1 MSIEMTWLP
10 TDPTSRARIKALRG
24 RGPDAP
30 AWQEAVAI
38 ATTRLDFPLVNGLD
52 AAIQAVFATLP
63 ADLGTRPIRLAILA
77 SATATHLHA
86 AIRVG
91 GVRRGL
97 WIETY
102 GCEYGQYRQE
112 LADPASPLHRFQPDA
127 VLLALDAHHLLA
139 GLHAG
144 LEAADAAA
152 VLDDA
157 LSGIEECWRMA
168 RHTLGASVIQQ
179 TLLPLHPAL
188 LGGNEHRLPGSR
200 HAAVAR
206 LNALFRERTGAQG
219 VDLLAVDDHVAQ
231 DGLAAWHDV
240 ALWHRSKQ
248 EIAPAAAPLYGDLVA
263 RLLAA
268 RQGRSAKC
276 LVLDLDNTLWGG
288 VIGDDG
294 IDGIVLGQGSPLG
307 EAFVALQ
314 DYARDQARRGTIL
327 AVCSKNDEANA
338 VEPFMSHPDMVLRR
352 SDIASFMA
360 NWDDKAANIR
370 AIAHTLGIGLD
381 AMVFVD
387 DNPAERALVRQE
399 LPMVMVPELPE
410 DPALVVPCL
419 AAAGYFEGV
428 AVTAEDR
435 SRAAQYQGNIQRETL
450 RSASGGLG
458 AYLQN
463 LQMALI
469 WRPFDRVGL
478 QRTVQLINK
487 TNQFNLTTRRYTE
500 DEVLAVMAD
509 PTSLGLQFRLLDRF
523 GDNGIIAIVI
533 GRREAADFVIDTW
546 LMSCR
551 VLGRGVE
558 QATLRVVAAEAARLG
573 AGRLI
578 GAYRPSKKNG
588 MVREHYARLGFAPL
602 DADADVNAEGG
613 TRHVLGLDSFAP
625 PETVIDIKETTLHDA
640 R

>member
-1 MSIEMTWLP
+1 MSIDMNWLP
-10 TDPTSRARIKALRG
+10 ADPTVRARIRTLRT
-24 RGPDAP
+24 RTPDLAT
-30 AWQEAVAI
+30 WEEAAAI
-38 ATTRLDFPLVNGLD
+38 ANTQLGFALVNGLD
-52 AAIQAVFATLP
+52 DAVRAVFAGPP
-63 ADLGTRPIRLAILA
+63 ADLGTGPVRLAILA
-77 SATATHLHA
+77 SSTASHLPA

-91 GVRRGL
+91 GLRRGL

-102 GCEYGQYRQE
+102 VCEYGQYRQE
-112 LADPASPLHRFQPDA
+112 LADTESALHAFRPDT

-144 LEAADAAA
+144 LSTDDAAA
-152 VLDDA
+152 AQAEVLAGLED
-157 LSGIEECWRMA
+157 CWRLVQGMQA
-168 RHTLGASVIQQ
+168 AVIQQ

-200 HAAVAR
+200 HAAVMR
-206 LNALFRERTGAQG
+206 INAWLRERTASEP
-219 VDLLAVDDHVAQ
+219 VDLLAIDDRVAQ
-231 DGLAAWHDV
+231 DGLASWHDG

-268 RQGRSAKC
+268 RLGRSAKC
-276 LVLDLDNTLWGG
+276 MVLDLDNTLWGG

-294 IDGIVLGQGSPLG
+294 MDGIELGQGSPIG
-307 EAFVALQ
+307 EAFVAMQ
-314 DYARDQARRGTIL
+314 EYAREQARRGVIL

-338 VEPFMSHPDMVLRR
+338 LEPFQSHPDMVLRR
-352 SDIASFMA
+352 QDIASFMA

-370 AIAHTLGIGLD
+370 AIAHSLSIGLD

-419 AAAGYFEGV
+419 VAAGYFEGV

-435 SRAAQYQGNIQRETL
+435 SRAQHYQGNIQRETL
-450 RSASGGLG
+450 RAESGGLG
-458 AYLQN
+458 AYLQG
-463 LQMALI
+463 LQMQLI
-469 WRPFDRVGL
+469 WRRFDRVGL
-478 QRTVQLINK
+478 PRTVQLINK
-487 TNQFNLTTRRYTE
+487 TNQFNLMTTRMTE
-500 DEVLAVMAD
+500 DDVLAVMAD
-509 PTSLGLQFRLLDRF
+509 PHAVGLQFRLVDRF
-523 GDNGIIAIVI
+523 GDNGVIAIVI
-533 GRREAADFVIDTW
+533 GRLQPDGDFAIGTW

-558 QATLRVVAAEAARLG
+558 QATLRVVAQAAVALG
-573 AGRLI
+573 ARRIVGH
-578 GAYRPSKKNG
+578 YRPSKKNG
-588 MVREHYARLGFAPL
+588 MVRDHYRRLGFQPL
-602 DADADVNAEGG
+602 DADAEGG
-613 TRHVLGLDSFAP
+613 TRHVLGLETVAL
-625 PETVIDIKETTLHDA
+625 PETAIDIKEADDDA